1 MTDRD
6 QASDDEA
13 TAAALAR
20 IQPRLVAGIL
30 LATWLLLVAAPLVRG
45 IPPLVG
51 GIIVTVLFAAAVLAA
66 AALSARLQLS
76 PTVELL
82 GMLVCFGV
90 WFVLADV
97 GGKGDAVRLLTVA
110 GADVIFLFG
119 CVLGGRLLSR
129 ILRER
134 NLMLPIALVLA
145 LADVFTVLIGPT
157 RAMLEKAP
165 EVVTRLSLK
174 LPEMGSAAGPEGVK
188 GLAHMATIGPGDLVF
203 AALFFAC
210 IVRFG
215 LDLRASFWWIFGV
228 VALALA
234 AIVAVPGAPPVPVL
248 PLMALGFLIANRGS
262 FSLTAREK
270 RALVIAFAFLILLFA
285 GLGYLTRALVP

>member
-1 MTDRD
+1 MRDRD
-6 QASDDEA
+6 RASEDEA
-13 TAAALAR
+13 NGAGGAEVRAR
-20 IQPRLVAGIL
+20 LLFGIL
-30 LATWLLLVAAPLVRG
+30 LLTWLLLVAAPLIRG

-51 GIIVTVLFAAAVLAA
+51 GITLTVLFAAAVLAT
-66 AALSARLQLS
+66 AALAGRLQLS
-76 PTVELL
+76 PTVEAL
-82 GMLVCFGV
+82 GMLMCFGA

-97 GGKGDAVRLLTVA
+97 AAEGDAVRLLTVP

-145 LADVFTVLIGPT
+145 LADVFTVLMGPT
-157 RAMLEKAP
+157 RAMLERAP
-165 EVVTRLSLK
+165 EVVTRLSVK
-174 LPEMGSAAGPEGVK
+174 LPQVGSAAGPEGVK
-188 GLAHMATIGPGDLVF
+188 GLAHIATMGPGDLVF

-210 IVRFG
+210 VVRFG
-215 LDLRASFWWIFGV
+215 LNLRASFWWIFAA
-228 VALALA
+228 VALGLA
-234 AIVAVPGAPPVPVL
+234 AIVVIPGAPPLPVL

-270 RALVIAFAFLILLFA
+270 RDLVIALAFLIVLFA